1 MRTLGAGSLASI
13 LKLLLD
19 IGFFALLAI
28 LGLASLI
35 FVLII
40 FSGVYALIG
49 FGPELPGALRQ
60 WLARDFVLALP
71 MAILAW
77 AALTFIIYRLR
88 LIFATLTAGDPFVPE
103 NANHLRAIALGIAVY
118 QLLHYAAHGVL
129 ALVITL
135 LGRAPVESGA
145 RIIPDFSLNLAAWF
159 SVLAILVLAEVFRE
173 GARLRD
179 EQKFTI

>member
-13 LKLLLD
+13 LKVLLD
-19 IGFFALLAI
+19 IGYFVLLAV

-35 FVLII
+35 IVLIV
-40 FSGVYALIG
+40 FSGIYGLFG
-49 FGPELPGALRQ
+49 FGELPGLLRQ
-60 WLARDFVLALP
+60 LLARDFVVALP
-71 MAILAW
+71 MAIAAW
-77 AALTFIIYRLR
+77 AALTFIVHRLR
-88 LIFATLTAGDPFVPE
+88 LIFATLRAGDPFVPE
-103 NANHLRAIALGIAVY
+103 NAGHLRAIAIGIAVY

-135 LGRAPVESGA
+135 LGRSPVESGA
-145 RIIPDFSLNLAAWF
+145 RVIPDFSLNLAAWF

-179 EQKFTI
+179 EQKLTI

>member
-1 MRTLGAGSLASI
+1 MRTLGAGSLASV

-19 IGFFALLAI
+19 IAYFVLLAV

-35 FVLII
+35 IVLIV
-40 FSGVYALIG
+40 FSGVYGLIG
-49 FGPELPGALRQ
+49 FGPELPGPLRQ
-60 WLARDFVLALP
+60 LLARDFVLALP
-71 MAILAW
+71 MAIAAW
-77 AALTFIIYRLR
+77 AALTFIIHRLR
-88 LIFATLTAGDPFVPE
+88 LIFATLITGDPFVPE
-103 NANHLRAIALGIAVY
+103 NARHLRAIAIGIAVY

-179 EQKFTI
+179 EQKLTI